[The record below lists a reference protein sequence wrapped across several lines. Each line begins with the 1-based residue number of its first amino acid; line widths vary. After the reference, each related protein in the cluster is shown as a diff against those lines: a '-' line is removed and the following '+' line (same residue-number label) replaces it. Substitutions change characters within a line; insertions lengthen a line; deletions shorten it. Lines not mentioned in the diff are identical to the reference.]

1 MLIATVF
8 LAGRQEATA
17 LEEQVAKLRADCGA
31 LQNRKDALTRSVE
44 GLSSQK
50 GYLMGESNGATVSL
64 EAATQAQQHYLA
76 QLNIEGV
83 ILRTM
88 KLNEI
93 VIDLCETHRLTLTME
108 GENIAE
114 AQLKVFETQNA
125 TSFGEVDDFWRGLG
139 V

>member
-76 QLNIEGV
+76 QVRIS
-83 ILRTM
+83 
-88 KLNEI
+88 
-93 VIDLCETHRLTLTME
+93 DC
-108 GENIAE
+108 
-114 AQLKVFETQNA
+114 AQSNLHTNLKSGPHSS
-125 TSFGEVDDFWRGLG
+125 TSKASSCGP
-139 V
+139 

>member
-1 MLIATVF
+1 
-8 LAGRQEATA
+8 
-17 LEEQVAKLRADCGA
+17 
-31 LQNRKDALTRSVE
+31 
-44 GLSSQK
+44 
-50 GYLMGESNGATVSL
+50 
-64 EAATQAQQHYLA
+64 
-76 QLNIEGV
+76 
-83 ILRTM
+83 M